1 MASDPVETPFSLLL
15 YKRPPWGEFVFSSLT
30 QAGLI
35 ALLLWIH
42 ALRPQI
48 LTPVRDYHE
57 MALVTTPPPV
67 NHEPAPIREFKV
79 PDPVAHLDTPI
90 PENLRLPTPK
100 PKPHVEAEET
110 QPPKVEV
117 AASRPNLPP
126 STPAIPRRL
135 VQTNVFSTGSSAPP
149 TIAAD
154 PQKVQTGG

>member
-1 MASDPVETPFSLLL
+1 MASDPVKTPFSLLP

-48 LTPVRDYHE
+48 LTPPVRDYRE

-67 NHEPAPIREFKV
+67 NHEPAPVREFRV

-90 PENLRLPTPK
+90 PENLRLPAPTPK
-100 PKPHVEAEET
+100 PRVDVGET
-110 QPPKVEV
+110 QPRK
-117 AASRPNLPP
+117 AKLGRALP
-126 STPAIPRRL
+126 I
-135 VQTNVFSTGSSAPP
+135 
-149 TIAAD
+149 
-154 PQKVQTGG
+154 